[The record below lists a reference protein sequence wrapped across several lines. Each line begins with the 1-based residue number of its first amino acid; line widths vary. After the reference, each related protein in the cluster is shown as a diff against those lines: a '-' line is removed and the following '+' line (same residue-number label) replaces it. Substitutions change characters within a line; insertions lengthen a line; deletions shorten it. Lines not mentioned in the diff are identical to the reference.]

1 MADSL
6 NLVAVLGAVLAI
18 FLLFIVFAEKSGM
31 LESMYPVKKH
41 PSANAFVQL
50 VLAEII
56 LLATVCI
63 GTKYDGKESS
73 CRVMG
78 MLTHFFS
85 LASVAWTCLITGDM
99 YLRSKVVVENPGL
112 PTGLRHSL
120 VAKNAMIVANIAW
133 TIPAVVVLIVGVR
146 TESGCGKINGN
157 EYGGDGFC
165 WIIASKTMVWS
176 YVLLIV
182 LLSIA
187 AIYFAAAWFI
197 MMAAASDNGVIS
209 PKLCA
214 RIETDLTGCILT
226 FVSGI
231 IAFTA
236 LGFVDADNPASTESA
251 QVVFGV
257 GVVIHAVVLVYFFVA
272 LPAMA
277 KGTWNAVASRA
288 VSPDGSLGSI
298 SMASAPVPGVAG
310 YGVLPRG
317 MALPSQNPM
326 AVNSASV
333 PPDNFE
339 QRRVLG
345 ASVQYS
351 LNELTHFARKLRQAA
366 PVGRITF
373 AQFLDTYEK
382 ALPNKVEHPIQYA
395 KQVFLL
401 FDAEG
406 VGSVDVHQVLL
417 TMAGCSFSTLE
428 EQLNAI
434 FTLYDPDGKNEL
446 TYDELFD
453 LVKRIMT
460 LDETTS
466 SVDWLR
472 QQDVTDMLHLDARDD
487 NSDGGV
493 VTRQQFSNVAYDE
506 HGILCSILQSLAPQ

>member
-231 IAFTA
+231 IAYSGLSLLCISHFECSTTTHTTQV
-236 LGFVDADNPASTESA
+236 LVRVDIWGVSRWGT
-251 QVVFGV
+251 QVYGV
-257 GVVIHAVVLVYFFVA
+257 GIR
-272 LPAMA
+272 
-277 KGTWNAVASRA
+277 GC
-288 VSPDGSLGSI
+288 GQ
-298 SMASAPVPGVAG
+298 PGVYGERPGCVWRWRCDPRRGAGVFLCSAAG
-310 YGVLPRG
+310 YGQGHVERRG
-317 MALPSQNPM
+317 IAR
-326 AVNSASV
+326 SV
-333 PPDNFE
+333 A
-339 QRRVLG
+339 RWLARV
-345 ASVQYS
+345 
-351 LNELTHFARKLRQAA
+351 
-366 PVGRITF
+366 
-373 AQFLDTYEK
+373 D
-382 ALPNKVEHPIQYA
+382 
-395 KQVFLL
+395 
-401 FDAEG
+401 
-406 VGSVDVHQVLL
+406 
-417 TMAGCSFSTLE
+417 
-428 EQLNAI
+428 
-434 FTLYDPDGKNEL
+434 
-446 TYDELFD
+446 
-453 LVKRIMT
+453 
-460 LDETTS
+460 
-466 SVDWLR
+466 
-472 QQDVTDMLHLDARDD
+472 
-487 NSDGGV
+487 
-493 VTRQQFSNVAYDE
+493 
-506 HGILCSILQSLAPQ
+506 